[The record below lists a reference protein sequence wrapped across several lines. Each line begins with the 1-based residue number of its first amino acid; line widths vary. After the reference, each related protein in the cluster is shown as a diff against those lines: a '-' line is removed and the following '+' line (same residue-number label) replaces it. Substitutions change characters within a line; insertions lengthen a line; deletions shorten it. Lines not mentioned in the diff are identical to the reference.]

1 MDAENRYRAIH
12 EKFSAMLDGFKKRLA
27 KKREGGIVAPSETTS
42 KAKKELLKSIR
53 LSEIEIGRILQE
65 TRETAKISLEDAEAS
80 LRIKK
85 EYLIALESGN
95 FNLLPGTTYVS
106 GFLKSYTQYLGLN
119 INQSLMHIVPSNSNS
134 PNSNEVILG
143 TLPNKKSSPSLI
155 ILAISLVATGG
166 GYFAW
171 YSFDNHPLPNNAKH
185 RMLTEDKLEKRLSV
199 GSKENEDQSF
209 SAPTIEKTVTNTK
222 DQRSEPSAAKSVIK
236 IQENAKFEKKGRL
249 NKTTNQT
256 AKEPVKTPTKDLQQK
271 TKQPTPQHNK
281 TIDGTAPAK
290 KSDNKVIE
298 IRSNP
303 IPDSTGKINITA
315 SEDTW
320 IEIQNEHKKIMFSR
334 IITAGETI
342 TLKYEK
348 GLSLSTGN
356 SRALLITHKNRKFIG
371 FDKNDRISKN
381 NQLNKWQE

>member
-1 MDAENRYRAIH
+1 MNAENQHRAIH
-12 EKFSAMLDGFKKRLA
+12 EKISAMLDGFKKRLA
-27 KKREGGIVAPSETTS
+27 KKREGGVVPPNETTS
-42 KAKKELLKSIR
+42 KAKTELLKSIR

-134 PNSNEVILG
+134 PNSNEAILG
-143 TLPNKKSSPSLI
+143 TLANKKSSPNLI
-155 ILAISLVATGG
+155 ILAISLMATGG

-171 YSFDNHPLPNNAKH
+171 YSFDNHPLPNNGKH
-185 RMLTEDKLEKRLSV
+185 RMLTEDKLEKRLGV
-199 GSKENEDQSF
+199 RSKENKAQSF
-209 SAPTIEKTVTNTK
+209 SAPTTEKTVTNAK
-222 DQRSEPSAAKSVIK
+222 VQRSEPSAAKNVIK
-236 IQENAKFEKKGRL
+236 IQENSKFEKEGRL
-249 NKTTNQT
+249 NKTRNQT
-256 AKEPVKTPTKDLQQK
+256 AKEPVKTPTKDMQQK
-271 TKQPTPQHNK
+271 TKKPTPQNK
-281 TIDGTAPAK
+281 QTIDGMAPTK

-298 IRSNP
+298 KRSNP
-303 IPDSTGKINITA
+303 ISDAAGKINITA

-320 IEIQNEHKKIMFSR
+320 LEIQNAHKNIMFSR

-342 TLKYEK
+342 TLKYEN

-356 SRALLITHKNRKFIG
+356 TKALLITHKNRKFIG

>member
-1 MDAENRYRAIH
+1 MDVENQYRAIH

-27 KKREGGIVAPSETTS
+27 KKREGGVVPTNETTS
-42 KAKKELLKSIR
+42 KSKTELIESIR

-65 TRETAKISLEDAEAS
+65 ARETAKISLEDAEAS

-85 EYLIALESGN
+85 DYLIALESGN

-134 PNSNEVILG
+134 PNPNETTLG
-143 TLPNKKSSPSLI
+143 TFPNKKSSPSLV

-185 RMLTEDKLEKRLSV
+185 PTLTEDKLDKKLGVS
-199 GSKENEDQSF
+199 SKENRDQSF
-209 SAPTIEKTVTNTK
+209 ATPKTEKTVTNAK
-222 DQRSEPSAAKSVIK
+222 DQRPEPKATKNVIK
-236 IQENAKFEKKGRL
+236 IRENLTFEKEGRL
-249 NKTTNQT
+249 NKATNQ
-256 AKEPVKTPTKDLQQK
+256 KVKGPVKTPTTDLQQK
-271 TKQPTPQHNK
+271 TKKPTPQYK
-281 TIDGTAPAK
+281 QTIDGVAPSK
-290 KSDNKVIE
+290 KVDNKIIE
-298 IRSNP
+298 ARSNP
-303 IPDSTGKINITA
+303 ISDATGKINITA
-315 SEDTW
+315 SKDTW
-320 IEIQNEHKKIMFSR
+320 IEIQNAHKKIVLNR

-348 GLSLSTGN
+348 GLSVSTGN
-356 SRALLITHKNRKFIG
+356 TRALLITHKNRKFIG

>member
-1 MDAENRYRAIH
+1 MDAENQHRAIH
-12 EKFSAMLDGFKKRLA
+12 EKFSAMLDGLKKLLA
-27 KKREGGIVAPSETTS
+27 KKREGGVIPPNETTS
-42 KAKKELLKSIR
+42 KAKTELIKSIR

-119 INQSLMHIVPSNSNS
+119 INQSLVHIVPSNSNS
-134 PNSNEVILG
+134 SNPNEKILG
-143 TLPNKKSSPSLI
+143 TLTNKRSSPSLV

-171 YSFDNHPLPNNAKH
+171 YSFDKQPLPNNAKH
-185 RMLTEDKLEKRLSV
+185 RMLTEDKLEKKLSV
-199 GSKENEDQSF
+199 SSKQNEDQSF
-209 SAPTIEKTVTNTK
+209 AVPKTEKTVTNAK
-222 DQRSEPSAAKSVIK
+222 NQRSETKATMNVIK
-236 IQENAKFEKKGRL
+236 ILENSKFEKEGHL
-249 NKTTNQT
+249 NKTKNQQV
-256 AKEPVKTPTKDLQQK
+256 KGSVKTPTKNLQRK
-271 TKQPTPQHNK
+271 TKKPTPQNK
-281 TIDGTAPAK
+281 QTIDGIAPTK

-298 IRSNP
+298 KRSNP
-303 IPDSTGKINITA
+303 ISDAAEKINITA

-320 IEIQNEHKKIMFSR
+320 IEIQNVHKKIVFNR
-334 IITAGETI
+334 IITTGETI

-348 GLSLSTGN
+348 GLSVSTGN
-356 SRALLITHKNRKFIG
+356 TRALLITHKNRKFIG

-381 NQLNKWQE
+381 NQLNKWQK